1 VKRRL
6 EYTTTPDK
14 EQVRFA
20 TCLFCVHEVQCP
32 LMKATLDP
40 LVVYDVREERV
51 FPSYLDRYH
60 RGELASRIERAY
72 ALLESCTL
80 CPRECGVNRLSGQ
93 QGFCR
98 VGLEPK
104 VASWNVHPWEEPPI
118 SGSHGSG
125 TIFFS
130 GCTGRCLFC
139 QNYPISQLGVGN
151 VVSVERL
158 AEMMLELQAKGCHN
172 INLVTPTH
180 FVPQILAVLP
190 RAIKGGLR
198 LPLVYNSS
206 GYETVEVLRL
216 LDGVVDIWLPDAKYG
231 DSRTALRLSGFPHY
245 VEHNHAA
252 LQEMCRQVG
261 DELVLDKGGLARRGM
276 IVRHLVLPEGLA
288 GTGEVLN
295 WIATTLSPRVHVS
308 LMDQYFPAHRAVGHA
323 VLGRR
328 VTSEE
333 YEDAL
338 RAFEASGLVNGWRQ
352 EHEEC

>member
-1 VKRRL
+1 MMKVAVGSFVGCDMRRERLSPTYL
-6 EYTTTPDK
+6 ELYY
-14 EQVRFA
+14 Q
-20 TCLFCVHEVQCP
+20 
-32 LMKATLDP
+32 
-40 LVVYDVREERV
+40 
-51 FPSYLDRYH
+51 
-60 RGELASRIERAY
+60 GELARRVERAY
-72 ALLESCTL
+72 ALLESCAL
-80 CPRECGVNRLSGQ
+80 CPRKCGVNRLAGQ

-118 SGSHGSG
+118 SGFRGSG

-151 VVSVERL
+151 AVSPERL

-172 INLVTPTH
+172 VNLVTPTH
-180 FVPQILAVLP
+180 FVPQILAALP
-190 RAIKGGLR
+190 QAIENGLR

-216 LDGVVDIWLPDAKYG
+216 LEGVVDIWLPDAKYA
-231 DSRTALRLSGFPHY
+231 DDDIARRLSGFPHY
-245 VEHNHAA
+245 VEYNRAA
-252 LQEMCRQVG
+252 LQEMYRQVG
-261 DELVLDKGGLARRGM
+261 DELLLDEGGLARRGM

-295 WIATTLSPRVHVS
+295 WIATALSPRVHVS
-308 LMDQYFPAHRAVGHA
+308 LMDQYFPAHQAVGHA

-328 VTSEE
+328 ITPAE
-333 YEDAL
+333 YEEAL
-338 RAFEASGLVNGWRQ
+338 RAFETAGLVNGWRQ